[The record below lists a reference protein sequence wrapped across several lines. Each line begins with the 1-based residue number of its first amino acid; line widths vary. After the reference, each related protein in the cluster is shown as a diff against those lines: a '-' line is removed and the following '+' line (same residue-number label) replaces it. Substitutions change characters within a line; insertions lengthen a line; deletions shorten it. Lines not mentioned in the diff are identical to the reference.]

1 MAIDFK
7 NLLLVLP
14 HVTSANHPVLL
25 RGRHGIG
32 KSSVVYQYATSVGL
46 PVVERRA
53 SQMTEG
59 DLLGLPKVDDDV
71 TSFCPPDWFA
81 TACATGVLLF
91 LDEVDRA
98 TLEVRQGIFELCDS
112 RKLAGHT
119 LHPETL
125 IFAAVNGGIHA
136 GAAAYQVG
144 EMDPAELDRYTVF
157 DVEPS
162 IDDWITW
169 ARGNCEALVVDF
181 IRNNTEHLEHND
193 DPEPNKVYPSRR
205 SWARFSDT
213 MKAAKMLEAGQSNP
227 VVFSLASAY
236 LGFEAAVSFND
247 FVANYSKVVTISD
260 VLDKGK
266 CPDVDMNQHCALI
279 DKMGA
284 SDRFK
289 NTLNESELT
298 NLADYFIF
306 LPSEAAMK
314 LWTMVGQANQDNAIS
329 FHATRSHDDRAVGNY
344 LVEILTGDKV

>member
-1 MAIDFK
+1 
-7 NLLLVLP
+7 
-14 HVTSANHPVLL
+14 
-25 RGRHGIG
+25 
-32 KSSVVYQYATSVGL
+32 
-46 PVVERRA
+46 
-53 SQMTEG
+53 MTEG

-81 TACATGVLLF
+81 TACDTGVLLF

-98 TLEVRQGIFELCDS
+98 ALEVRQGIFELCDS

-125 IFAAVNGGIHA
+125 IFAAVNGGTHA

-169 ARGNCEALVVDF
+169 AQTNCEALVVDF

-213 MKAAKMLEAGQSNP
+213 KTAASMLEAGQSNP

-260 VLDKGK
+260 ILDKGK

>member
-32 KSSVVYQYATSVGL
+32 KSSVVYQYAASLGM

-59 DLLGLPKVDDDV
+59 DLLGLPTVDEGV

-81 TACATGVLLF
+81 TACDNGVVLF

-112 RKLAGHT
+112 RKLAGHQ
-119 LHPETL
+119 LHPDTL
-125 IFAAVNGGIHA
+125 IFAAVNGGTHA
-136 GAAAYQVG
+136 GAASYQVG

-162 IDDWITW
+162 IDDWVVW
-169 ARGNCEALVVDF
+169 AADNCDALVTDF

-213 MKAAKMLEAGQSNP
+213 VVAASLLEAGESNP
-227 VVFSLASAY
+227 AVFALASAY
-236 LGFEAAVSFND
+236 LGFEAAVAFND
-247 FVANYSKVVTISD
+247 FVANYSKVVTVSD
-260 VLDKGK
+260 ILDKGMI
-266 CPDVDMNQHCALI
+266 PEMDLNQHCALI

-284 SDRFK
+284 HDRFT
-289 NTLNESELT
+289 NPLNEGELA
-298 NLADYFIF
+298 NLAAYFMS
-306 LPSEAAMK
+306 LPSEPAMK
-314 LWTMVGQANQDNAIS
+314 LWTVIGQANQDNAIA
-329 FHATRSHDDRAVGNY
+329 FHSSAAQDGRKVGNY
-344 LVEILTGDKV
+344 LVEILTGDKC

>member
-7 NLLLVLP
+7 TFNSIVDFVLDDKK
-14 HVTSANHPVLL
+14 PVLI

-32 KSSVVYQYATSVGL
+32 KSCVVYQTGERRGL

-59 DLLGLPKVDDDV
+59 DLMGLPSVDGNS
-71 TSFCPPDWFA
+71 TKWNAPDWFKA
-81 TACATGVLLF
+81 ACDSAVLLF

-98 TLEVRQGIFELCDS
+98 TMEVRQGIFELTDS
-112 RKLAGHT
+112 RKLNGWH
-119 LHPETL
+119 LHPDTVIL
-125 IFAAVNGGIHA
+125 AAVNGGEH
-136 GAAAYQVG
+136 GANYSVG

-157 DVEPS
+157 DVEPT
-162 IDDWITW
+162 IDDWIIW
-169 ARGNCEALVVDF
+169 AQTNCDALVTDF
-181 IRNNTEHLEHND
+181 IRNHTEHLEHND

-205 SWARFSDT
+205 SWARFSET
-213 MKAAKMLEAGQSNP
+213 VATAQMLEAGQSNP

-236 LGFEAAVSFND
+236 LGFEAAVAFND
-247 FVANYSKVVTISD
+247 FIANYSKVVTIAD
-260 VLDKGK
+260 VLDKGRV
-266 CPDVDMNQHCALI
+266 PEVDMNQHCALI

-289 NTLNESELT
+289 NALNEGELV
-298 NLADYFIF
+298 NLANYFMS

-329 FHATRSHDDRAVGNY
+329 FHSTKASDDRAVGNY
-344 LVEILTGDKV
+344 LVEILTGDKC